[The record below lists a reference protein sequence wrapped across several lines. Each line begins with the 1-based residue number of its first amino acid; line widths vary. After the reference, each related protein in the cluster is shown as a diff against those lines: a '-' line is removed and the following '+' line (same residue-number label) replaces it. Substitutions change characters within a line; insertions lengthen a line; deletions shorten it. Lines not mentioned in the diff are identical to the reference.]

1 MSSSAL
7 TVPPATDSPRELS
20 VPRATGD
27 KVYRGITVAS
37 AMASLLVMVLIAAFL
52 LKEAWPALSVA
63 GADFFTVFEW
73 LPDDEPA
80 RFGIGSMLFGTVVA
94 AMIALVVAVPVSLGT
109 ALFIREYAPLKIR
122 RALVTGVDLLAAIP
136 SLVFG
141 LWGLAYLQPKL
152 DGPAQWLTDW
162 LGFIPIFKTTVPIY
176 GSSLFVSGL
185 VLALMIVPI
194 ITSVAIAVMNEVPRV
209 YCEAALALGGTK
221 AGMIREVILPFS
233 RGGLIGASMLGLGRA
248 LGETIAIAL
257 ILSSDFRIPSN
268 VLSPGGASIAGTI
281 ALKFGEA
288 GEAGRSALIAA
299 GLVLFVL
306 TLLVNVVARI
316 VVSRTKAPKGKV
328 K

>member
-1 MSSSAL
+1 MSSPAL
-7 TVPPATDSPRELS
+7 TVLPTTDSPRELS
-20 VPRATGD
+20 APRTTAD
-27 KVYRGITVAS
+27 KIYRGITVSA
-37 AMASLLVMVLIAAFL
+37 AMASLAVMALIAAFL
-52 LKEAWPALSVA
+52 LKEALPSLSKA
-63 GADFFTVFEW
+63 GWKFFTVFEW
-73 LPDDEPA
+73 LPDDDPA
-80 RFGIGSMLFGTVVA
+80 KYGIGSMLFGTVVA
-94 AMIALVVAVPVSLGT
+94 ALIALVVAVPVSLGT
-109 ALFIREYAPLKIR
+109 ALFIQEYSPIKMR
-122 RALVTGVDLLAAIP
+122 KALITGVDLLAAIP

-162 LGFIPIFKTTVPIY
+162 LGFIPIFKTTVPIF

-194 ITSVAIAVMNEVPRV
+194 ITSVALAVMNEVPRV

-221 AGMIREVILPFS
+221 AGMIKEVVLPFS
-233 RGGLIGASMLGLGRA
+233 KGGLIGASMLGLGRA

-288 GEAGRSALIAA
+288 GENGRSALIAA
-299 GLVLFVL
+299 GLVLFLL
-306 TLLVNVVARI
+306 TLLVNVLARF
-316 VVSRTKAPKGKV
+316 VVTRTKAPKGKV